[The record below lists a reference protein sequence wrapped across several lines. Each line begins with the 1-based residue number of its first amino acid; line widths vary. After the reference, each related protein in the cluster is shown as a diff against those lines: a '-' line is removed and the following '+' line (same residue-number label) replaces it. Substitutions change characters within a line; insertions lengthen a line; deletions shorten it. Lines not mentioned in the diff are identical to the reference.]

1 MQNLLANYFARRGF
15 LDGWPDPFRRHA
27 RSWMRDMATEFHGK
41 LLTYYLA
48 LILGV
53 HAAWSLIFA
62 LAWQTL
68 RWNAVLLMPILNYIQ
83 CIRFS

>member
-1 MQNLLANYFARRGF
+1 
-15 LDGWPDPFRRHA
+15 
-27 RSWMRDMATEFHGK
+27 MATEFHGK

-53 HAAWSLIFA
+53 HATWSLIFA

-68 RWNAVLLMPILNYIQ
+68 RRNAVLLMPILNYIQ